1 MENLSTGYT
10 WDEAPENLKKVAL
23 HLSNDLKIDKI
34 QAYQL
39 ILEKMT
45 EIMQEEING
54 TN

>member
-1 MENLSTGYT
+1 MKDLSTAYT
-10 WDEAPENLKKVAL
+10 RDEDPENLKKVAL
-23 HLSNDLKIDKI
+23 HLANVLKIDKI